1 MQLEQ
6 TLMSEDE
13 ELDFAA
19 MLEASFAEEVPERGD
34 IVTGSIVAIDE
45 QGLIVGI
52 EGMKRDGIVQRKDLE
67 RMSADINSYNIGDDI
82 DVMIVRMED
91 DDGNLVLSVSQAQQT
106 EDWKKAEELLAND
119 EVWDGM
125 VSDANRGGLIVQFG
139 NLRGFVPA
147 SHVLDL
153 PRGLN
158 EDERKMRMQRL
169 VGTSI
174 SLKVI
179 EVNRK
184 RRRLVFSQ
192 RDAQRDSRDARK
204 EVLLD
209 QLHEGEV
216 RKGVVSGL
224 RDFGAF
230 VDLGGADGLI
240 HISELAWHRVNH
252 PREVLKVGD
261 EVQVYILRLD
271 AEGKRIGLSL
281 KRLQENPWSVVDE
294 LYHVGQLVE
303 GIVSRV
309 AQFGAFVSL
318 DPGIEALL
326 HTSQI
331 ADPVP
336 EDPSLVVHE
345 GQRLLMR
352 VISIEADKQRLGLS
366 LKEVTDE
373 EKQRAQQAKAELDA
387 EAAAQ
392 AELNIEAE
400 AEDDSAEPQDE
411 LSIEAAEDAGAEPQA
426 ELSVEAPAKAAEDT
440 STEPQADGG
449 AEALNS
455 VQLQEQT
462 E

>member
-1 MQLEQ
+1 MDYVPD
-6 TLMSEDE
+6 TTFAGDE
-13 ELDFAA
+13 FDFAA
-19 MLEASFAEEVPERGD
+19 LLEASFAQEQPERGD
-34 IVTGSIVAIDE
+34 IVTGIVLSVDG

-52 EGMKRDGIVQRKDLE
+52 DGLKRDGVVPRRDLD
-67 RMSADINSYNIGDDI
+67 RMGLEKEHFHAGDDI
-82 DVMIVRMED
+82 DVMIIRMED
-91 DDGNLVLSVSQAQQT
+91 EEGNLVLSVSQAQQT
-106 EDWKKAEELLAND
+106 EDWKKAEELLQND
-119 EVWDGM
+119 GVWEG
-125 VSDANRGGLIVQFG
+125 SATDANKGGLIVPFG

-158 EDERKMRMQRL
+158 EDDRKLRMARL
-169 VGTSI
+169 VGQKI

-192 RDAQRDSRDARK
+192 RDAQRGNREARK

-209 QLHEGEV
+209 QLREGEV

-261 EVQVYILRLD
+261 EVEVYILRLD

-281 KRLQENPWSVVDE
+281 KRLQENPWAIVDT
-294 LYHVGQLVE
+294 LYHVGQAVE

-318 DPGIEALL
+318 NPGIEALL
-326 HTSQI
+326 HTSQM

-336 EDPSLVVHE
+336 ADPTLVVHE
-345 GQRLLMR
+345 GQHLLMR

-366 LKEVTDE
+366 LKDVSEE
-373 EKQRAQQAKAELDA
+373 EKERWRAEQAAKAPVAVPATDHSEA
-387 EAAAQ
+387 EAA
-392 AELNIEAE
+392 E
-400 AEDDSAEPQDE
+400 
-411 LSIEAAEDAGAEPQA
+411 
-426 ELSVEAPAKAAEDT
+426 
-440 STEPQADGG
+440 
-449 AEALNS
+449 
-455 VQLQEQT
+455 VQSEG
-462 E
+462 

>member
-1 MQLEQ
+1 MQLNTVSTIYSGAEF
-6 TLMSEDE
+6 
-13 ELDFAA
+13 DFAA
-19 MLEASFAEEVPERGD
+19 LLEASFAEEVPERGD
-34 IVTGSIVAIDE
+34 IVTGTIVSVDT
-45 QGLIVGI
+45 QGLII
-52 EGMKRDGIVQRKDLE
+52 SIDGMKRDGMVQRRDLE
-67 RMSADINSYNIGDDI
+67 RMNQQPSNFTIGDEV
-82 DVMIVRMED
+82 DVMILRMED
-91 DDGNLVLSVSQAQQT
+91 EDGNLVLSLSQAQQT
-106 EDWKKAEELLAND
+106 EDWKKAEELMTT
-119 EVWDGM
+119 EGVWEGI
-125 VSDANRGGLIVQFG
+125 VGDANRGGLIVPFG

-153 PRGLN
+153 PRGLS
-158 EDERKMRMQRL
+158 EDDRKLRMSKM
-169 VGTSI
+169 VGQKI
-174 SLKVI
+174 SMKVI

-192 RDAQRDSRDARK
+192 RDANRGNREQRK

-209 QLHEGEV
+209 QLREGEI

-240 HISELAWHRVNH
+240 HISELAWHRVTH
-252 PREVLKVGD
+252 PKEVLKVGD

-281 KRLQENPWSVVDE
+281 KRLQENPWAAVEE

-303 GIVSRV
+303 GTISRV

-331 ADPVP
+331 AEPPP

-345 GQRLLMR
+345 GQKLLMR

-366 LKEVTDE
+366 LKEVTAE
-373 EKQRAQQAKAELDA
+373 EKERWQASRPAAVPAAVSVLAATPDLIAPEPEL
-387 EAAAQ
+387 
-392 AELNIEAE
+392 
-400 AEDDSAEPQDE
+400 
-411 LSIEAAEDAGAEPQA
+411 
-426 ELSVEAPAKAAEDT
+426 
-440 STEPQADGG
+440 
-449 AEALNS
+449 
-455 VQLQEQT
+455 VQ
-462 E
+462 

>member
-1 MQLEQ
+1 MFTEQ
-6 TLMSEDE
+6 EM
-13 ELDFAA
+13 DFAA
-19 MLEASFAEEVPERGD
+19 LLEASFPEEEFERGD
-34 IVTGSIVAIDE
+34 LVSGVIVAIDT

-52 EGMKRDGIVQRKDLE
+52 DGMKRDGIVQRKDLE
-67 RMSADINSYNIGDDI
+67 RMNVDI
-82 DVMIVRMED
+82 DNFTIGAEIEIMILRVED
-91 DDGNLVLSVSQAQQT
+91 DDGNLLLSVSQAQQT
-106 EDWKKAEELLAND
+106 VDWKLAEELMAT
-119 EVWDGM
+119 EGVWEG
-125 VSDANRGGLIVQFG
+125 VVAEANRGGLIVPFG

-153 PRGLN
+153 PRGLS
-158 EDERKMRMQRL
+158 EDDRKIRMMRL
-169 VGTSI
+169 VGTPVSM
-174 SLKVI
+174 KVI

-192 RDAQRDSRDARK
+192 RDANRGNREARK

-209 QLHEGEV
+209 QLREGEV

-261 EVQVYILRLD
+261 EVEVYILRLD

-281 KRLQENPWSVVDE
+281 KRLQQNPWAAVEE

-309 AQFGAFVSL
+309 TQFGAFVSL

-331 ADPVP
+331 AEPPP

-345 GQRLLMR
+345 GQHLVMR
-352 VISIEADKQRLGLS
+352 VISIEAEKQRLGLS

-373 EKQRAQQAKAELDA
+373 DKQRFAKAKADA
-387 EAAAQ
+387 PDTVVIVDALPEVT
-392 AELNIEAE
+392 E
-400 AEDDSAEPQDE
+400 
-411 LSIEAAEDAGAEPQA
+411 SIEAPPQ
-426 ELSVEAPAKAAEDT
+426 ETESVEAQPEVTESIEAQPEVTESVEAQPET
-440 STEPQADGG
+440 SSVVEPQPEANGSVEVADP
-449 AEALNS
+449 
-455 VQLQEQT
+455 VQ
-462 E
+462 

>member
-1 MQLEQ
+1 MQLED
-6 TLMSEDE
+6 TLVLEDN

-19 MLEASFAEEVPERGD
+19 LLEASFAEEAPERGD
-34 IVTGSIVAIDE
+34 IVTGTIVAIDE

-67 RMSADINSYNIGDDI
+67 RMSVDIDTYTVGADL

-91 DDGNLVLSVSQAQQT
+91 EDGNLVLSVSQAQQT
-106 EDWKKAEELLAND
+106 EDWKKAEDLLAND
-119 EVWDGM
+119 EVWDGE

-169 VGTSI
+169 VGQPI

-209 QLHEGEV
+209 QLREGEV
-216 RKGVVSGL
+216 RKGIVSGL

-252 PREVLKVGD
+252 PKEVLKVGD

-281 KRLQENPWSVVDE
+281 KRLQENPWAVVDE
-294 LYHVGQLVE
+294 LYHIGQLVE

-331 ADPVP
+331 AEPPP

-345 GQRLLMR
+345 GQHLLMR
-352 VISIEADKQRLGLS
+352 VISIESDKQRLGLS
-366 LKEVTDE
+366 LKEVSDE
-373 EKQRAQQAKAELDA
+373 EKQRWLQAKADAAPVVEAVTDEVSDAIDA
-387 EAAAQ
+387 EP
-392 AELNIEAE
+392 
-400 AEDDSAEPQDE
+400 SDE
-411 LSIEAAEDAGAEPQA
+411 IS
-426 ELSVEAPAKAAEDT
+426 EAPTDEIGEAPTDAL
-440 STEPQADGG
+440 ADGSQ
-449 AEALNS
+449 EPIVS
-455 VQLQEQT
+455 VQLEEQA

>member
-1 MQLEQ
+1 MIEE
-6 TLMSEDE
+6 M

-19 MLEASFAEEVPERGD
+19 LLEASFAEEVPERGD
-34 IVTGSIVAIDE
+34 IVTGIIVAIDE

-67 RMSADINSYNIGDDI
+67 RMNVEASTFEIGADI
-82 DVMIVRMED
+82 DVMILRMED
-91 DDGNLVLSVSQAQQT
+91 DDGNLILSVSQAQQT
-106 EDWKKAEELLAND
+106 EDWKKAEDLLAND
-119 EVWDGM
+119 EVWDGS

-169 VGTSI
+169 VGQSI
-174 SLKVI
+174 TMKVI

-192 RDAQRDSRDARK
+192 RDAQRDSRDQRK

-209 QLHEGEV
+209 QLKEGEV
-216 RKGVVSGL
+216 RQGVVSGL

-261 EVQVYILRLD
+261 EVSVYILRLD

-281 KRLQENPWSVVDE
+281 KRLQANPWSMVDE

-303 GIVSRV
+303 GTVSRV
-309 AQFGAFVSL
+309 TQFGAFVSL

-331 ADPVP
+331 SEPPP

-345 GQRLLMR
+345 GQRLQMR
-352 VISIEADKQRLGLS
+352 VISVESDKQRLGLS
-366 LKEVTDE
+366 LKEVTEE
-373 EKQRAQQAKAELDA
+373 EKQRYAQARA
-387 EAAAQ
+387 EAAAAAAPAPV
-392 AELNIEAE
+392 AEEAPNADGSQE
-400 AEDDSAEPQDE
+400 AIP
-411 LSIEAAEDAGAEPQA
+411 
-426 ELSVEAPAKAAEDT
+426 SVE
-440 STEPQADGG
+440 
-449 AEALNS
+449 L
-455 VQLQEQT
+455 VQ
-462 E
+462 